1 MDDEL
6 RILID
11 DINQILEDSFQRINE
26 IRVNKL
32 EKLENTLQ
40 RIMLTNREIIDELID
55 VYDFEQ
61 SYHDQH
67 HATSEAV

>member
-11 DINQILEDSFQRINE
+11 DINQILEDSFRRINK
-26 IRVNKL
+26 IRVNNL
-32 EKLENTLQ
+32 GKLENTIQSIL
-40 RIMLTNREIIDELID
+40 LTNREIIEELID

-61 SYHDQH
+61 SSHDQH
-67 HATSEAV
+67 HVTNEAV